1 MIIRRKTAGLL
12 GTPYIVWAAAFI
24 VIPLIMVVWYG
35 LTDEHGAFTL
45 ANVAAIADPA
55 HSKALLMALILSLI
69 ATIVCILL
77 AYPLCLFLVQSQ
89 QNSTSF
95 LTMLLIVPM
104 WMNFLLRTYA
114 WQSLLE
120 KTGIINTAL
129 RAIGLQP
136 LRMINTNG
144 AIVLGMVYNFL
155 PFMILPVYNALEKI
169 DQNVVNAAQDLGA
182 GRRETFTKVI
192 FPLSLPGVVS
202 GITMVFIPALTTFV
216 VSSLLGG
223 GKILL
228 IGNVIEQEF
237 MLAYDWNLGSGLS
250 LVLLVFIIINVVV
263 SALIERDE
271 EERA

>member
-169 DQNVVNAAQDLGA
+169 DQKAWSPASRWSSSRLSRRSSCPHCSAAA
-182 GRRETFTKVI
+182 RSCSSEMSSSRSSCWPMT
-192 FPLSLPGVVS
+192 
-202 GITMVFIPALTTFV
+202 GISVPAFHWSC
-216 VSSLLGG
+216 SSLSSSTLWFR
-223 GKILL
+223 L
-228 IGNVIEQEF
+228 
-237 MLAYDWNLGSGLS
+237 
-250 LVLLVFIIINVVV
+250 
-263 SALIERDE
+263 
-271 EERA
+271 